1 MCCYQILLQHNLTGN
16 KWQQENI
23 DVLLEN
29 SLDSFADWKS
39 VLAASPFVLLQLLF
53 LEDIWPSTEVSVA
66 KLDEC
71 IPEEKAPI
79 FLSSFCCVLFFLTLF
94 RGLTTVQSAPISRMA
109 QTVWKNVQMAY
120 RGQTVSFSSM
130 LIKIESATRAIQTA
144 PKGKQLCWPKTQ
156 SSACC

>member
-1 MCCYQILLQHNLTGN
+1 MCCYQILLQRNLTGN

-66 KLDEC
+66 KLEEC
-71 IPEEKAPI
+71 IPEEMAHI
-79 FLSSFCCVLFFLTLF
+79 FLSSLLNTNLQNQTYHVI
-94 RGLTTVQSAPISRMA
+94 GA
-109 QTVWKNVQMAY
+109 Q
-120 RGQTVSFSSM
+120 
-130 LIKIESATRAIQTA
+130 
-144 PKGKQLCWPKTQ
+144 
-156 SSACC
+156 